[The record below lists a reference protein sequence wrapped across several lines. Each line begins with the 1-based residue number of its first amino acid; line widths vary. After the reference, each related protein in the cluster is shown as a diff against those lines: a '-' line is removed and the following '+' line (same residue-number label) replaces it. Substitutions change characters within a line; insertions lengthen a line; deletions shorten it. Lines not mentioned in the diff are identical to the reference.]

1 MALFYPHYSWNIHGI
16 FEWNIDGIWMK
27 YDLHMA
33 NWVKIQYLVVVDVH
47 TKYGI
52 IGFDPSAERDIY
64 IYTVYMAGGFNHLE
78 KY

>member
-52 IGFDPSAERDIY
+52 IGFDPSAGIY
-64 IYTVYMAGGFNHLE
+64 IYMVGGFNHLE

>member
-1 MALFYPHYSWNIHGI
+1 
-16 FEWNIDGIWMK
+16 MK